1 MHEWV
6 RNGLNTWQ
14 TRCNFVER
22 TCQRSLNHEMSVYP
36 NNYVVSL
43 VNAQW
48 THLLQLD
55 QEKELGAFFVFFIHK
70 ASKFSWPTTKFSTK
84 IKLKTMQIY
93 MQIAKFCKIFIL
105 LCKVFKGAQS
115 WPGWPYLNMWKRE
128 MPNMRNCQSPILISE
143 LESISDCD
151 QCSASEIQFTL
162 FEMVIGELNIIPAPL
177 EKFTWHD

>member
-1 MHEWV
+1 
-6 RNGLNTWQ
+6 
-14 TRCNFVER
+14 
-22 TCQRSLNHEMSVYP
+22 MSVYP

-70 ASKFSWPTTKFSTK
+70 ASKSSWPTTKFSTK
-84 IKLKTMQIY
+84 IKLKTMHVY

-115 WPGWPYLNMWKRE
+115 WPGWPDLNVWKRE

-151 QCSASEIQFTL
+151 RCSASEIQFTL
-162 FEMVIGELNIIPAPL
+162 FEMVNLALYLHHLKSSLGTIKER
-177 EKFTWHD
+177 EKRDKMHWAEAHWALSLSLLSKWWC